1 MCRCRVMFRYC
12 NCGWNS
18 PDVVAFALRASDQM
32 PRKLIVEIDCA
43 TKPPFESVFVVALQV
58 VDDHGAIRWCPG
70 RGSNPY
76 SQRPRDFKSLVSTN
90 FTTRATLR
98 LYRSADTK
106 KGKRNTLSLF
116 DWSGRRVSNSR
127 PQPWQGC
134 ALPTEL
140 LPQILGGASRSRT
153 DLHGFAIRCITALL
167 SRLTLTTKKGKL
179 RFP

>member
-1 MCRCRVMFRYC
+1 MRRCPAMFGYCDCRR
-12 NCGWNS
+12 NS
-18 PDVVAFALRASDQM
+18 FDIVAFALWASDQM
-32 PRKLIVEIDCA
+32 AGKLIVEIGCA
-43 TKPPFESVFVVALQV
+43 TKPPFEPVFVFALKV
-58 VDDHGAIRWCPG
+58 VNDHGVIRWCPG

-167 SRLTLTTKKGKL
+167 SR
-179 RFP
+179 PA